1 MKWAVAS
8 LVTGNNAFALATTSA
23 VERIGGIAGTAPN
36 GSTFFPAI
44 TANLT
49 VLFGGT
55 ARLQPA
61 RALLGTALCIV
72 LLFSIWYLFRAKQP
86 QKTAALLLLL
96 LGAVVPV
103 RFLLLNNHSYYHEF
117 FTYRALLAPILA
129 TLLALRLNLQQHKRK
144 AKK

>member
-1 MKWAVAS
+1 
-8 LVTGNNAFALATTSA
+8 
-23 VERIGGIAGTAPN
+23 
-36 GSTFFPAI
+36 
-44 TANLT
+44 
-49 VLFGGT
+49 
-55 ARLQPA
+55 
-61 RALLGTALCIV
+61 V